1 LDKERENAVA
11 LQVLPDLLAEM
22 DGLPPRERLLSLVQ
36 GILAANI
43 FDWGA
48 RACVELYTNGT
59 ILDIY
64 RCCVLCS
71 VCLRAV
77 LCVPCSV
84 CRALCACVPC
94 AVPGRFCFC
103 S

>member
-1 LDKERENAVA
+1 ML
-11 LQVLPDLLAEM
+11 LQVLPDLLTELDAM
-22 DGLPPRERLLSLVQ
+22 TRRERLLSLVQ

-48 RACVELYTNGT
+48 KACVELYTNGT

-64 RCCVLCS
+64 REVRGGACGLVHGTGAVMS
-71 VCLRAV
+71 VCFN
-77 LCVPCSV
+77 
-84 CRALCACVPC
+84 ALHKFV
-94 AVPGRFCFC
+94 